1 MQKLK
6 KTIINTGIIKV
17 ADILI
22 FLFSL
27 KINIKKTKKFYNKI
41 IIKKLNN
48 AIKNIG
54 FVLLFTTAIF

>member
-17 ADILI
+17 ADIRI

-27 KINIKKTKKFYNKI
+27 KINIKKTKNFTIKLLLKI
-41 IIKKLNN
+41 NIKKIKIIKK
-48 AIKNIG
+48 
-54 FVLLFTTAIF
+54 V